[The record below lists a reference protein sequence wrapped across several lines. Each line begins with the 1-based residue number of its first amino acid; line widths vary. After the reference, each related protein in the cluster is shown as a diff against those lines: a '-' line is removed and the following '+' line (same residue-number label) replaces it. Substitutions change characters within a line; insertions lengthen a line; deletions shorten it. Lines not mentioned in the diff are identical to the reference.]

1 MYTLWLASED
11 SALPAT
17 LAVHL
22 RALGTIFAGVPEAS
36 QFKEADAP
44 DILVLAAIETSEPGA
59 RTLERLL
66 GFLRSIPHP
75 GHAPAPVLFLEPP
88 SGRFPTHELR
98 ALIDDRP
105 LSVLPWP
112 LEPDALVEEASRALG
127 RSEAPASLRERARRE
142 WVTQRVEL
150 LYAGL
155 ELPELRQAIDP
166 RNAPR
171 PVLLKGE
178 PGTRRGLIARYIH
191 NLSEPPRQRLIT
203 MAFSRGQALD
213 VEQALLERSAG
224 LRTTVFLQ
232 HVDRADPGVQED
244 LAQLLSESGVLGVES
259 IRWIAS
265 VTNARALVSAL
276 RLHPWLGVD
285 LPPLRARKDLL
296 ELARALA
303 DEWCHSNRR
312 SHTLGNDALDSL
324 SAYLWP
330 GNLRELE
337 AVLSASLQHAPAPEL
352 GPRELR
358 FDPDVAPAPMGPTA
372 TPAAAP
378 PATPRAGVR
387 LEADDVPLIEDLPAL
402 EEDEAPTLVELEE
415 PQEPAADAE
424 LMELSFHEPP
434 PVEAAE
440 PPAAVPSAAPTVSMR
455 DLIAPLADEIRQP
468 LRAIR
473 TYASLLEQRPD
484 DSSVRRDLQS
494 LVEGDIE
501 RVEETLRRL
510 ERFIGFGPPRLE
522 TVDLPAVVAAE
533 LQERQAQ
540 ARERGLVVLR
550 ELDQQAP
557 PARADERQIRFAIGA
572 LLDRALRMIP
582 RGGDLYVGSL
592 HRPGSDGEPAAHR
605 LLLRFHSPEEV
616 LVGPAD
622 LPGGDAPIEIVLA
635 RELVE
640 RMGGAFAIDA
650 SGSQDNV
657 VLIELPA

>member
-1 MYTLWLASED
+1 M
-11 SALPAT
+11 
-17 LAVHL
+17 
-22 RALGTIFAGVPEAS
+22 
-36 QFKEADAP
+36 
-44 DILVLAAIETSEPGA
+44 
-59 RTLERLL
+59 
-66 GFLRSIPHP
+66 
-75 GHAPAPVLFLEPP
+75 LFLEPP
-88 SGRFPTHELR
+88 TGRFPTHELR
-98 ALIDDRP
+98 ALVDDRP

-112 LEPDALVEEASRALG
+112 LEPDSLVEEASRALG

-142 WVTQRVEL
+142 WVSARVEL

-155 ELPELRQAIDP
+155 ELPELRRAIDP
-166 RNAPR
+166 RNASL

-178 PGTRRGLIARYIH
+178 PGTRRGLVARYIH
-191 NLSEPPRQRLIT
+191 NLAEPPRQRLIT
-203 MAFSRGQALD
+203 LTFARSQHSD
-213 VEQALLERSAG
+213 VEQVLLERSAG

-232 HVDRADPGVQED
+232 HLDRAEPSVQED

-259 IRWIAS
+259 IRWIVS
-265 VTNARALVSAL
+265 LTSTRSLVPSL
-276 RLHPWLGVD
+276 RLLPWLGVE

-296 ELARALA
+296 DLARTLS
-303 DEWCHSNRR
+303 DEWCRANRR
-312 SHTLGNDALDSL
+312 VHTLGSDALDSL

-337 AVLSASLQHAPAPEL
+337 AVLSASLQRAPAPEL
-352 GPRELR
+352 GARELR
-358 FDPDVAPAPMGPTA
+358 FDPDEPPAPMAPPAA
-372 TPAAAP
+372 TPAGPAP
-378 PATPRAGVR
+378 GVR
-387 LEADDVPLIEDLPAL
+387 LEADDTPLIEDLPAL
-402 EEDEAPTLVELEE
+402 EEDDAPTKVEVETEAPA
-415 PQEPAADAE
+415 PDAE
-424 LMELSFHEPP
+424 LMERTFEDAGPT
-434 PVEAAE
+434 AADA
-440 PPAAVPSAAPTVSMR
+440 PASAVGVR
-455 DLIAPLADEIRQP
+455 ELIAPLVDEIRQP

-510 ERFIGFGPPRLE
+510 ERFAGFGPPRLE
-522 TVDLPAVVAAE
+522 PVDLPAVVAAE
-533 LQERQAQ
+533 LQERQAA

-592 HRPGSDGEPAAHR
+592 HRQGPEGEPAGHR

-622 LPGGDAPIEIVLA
+622 LPGSDAPIEIVLA

-640 RMGGAFAIDA
+640 RMGGAFAVDA

>member
-1 MYTLWLASED
+1 MYALWLASED

-22 RALGTIFAGVPEAS
+22 RALGTIFAGTTEAS
-36 QFKEADAP
+36 QFKEADPP
-44 DILVLAAIETSEPGA
+44 DLVVVAAIETAEPGA

-88 SGRFPTHELR
+88 TGRFPTHELR
-98 ALIDDRP
+98 ALVDDRP

-112 LEPDALVEEASRALG
+112 LEPDTLVEAASRALG

-142 WVTQRVEL
+142 WVSERVEL
-150 LYAGL
+150 LYADL

-166 RNAPR
+166 KNAAR
-171 PVLLKGE
+171 PVLLRGE
-178 PGTRRGLIARYIH
+178 PGTRRGLVARYIH
-191 NLSEPPRQRLIT
+191 NLAEPPRQRLIT
-203 MAFSRGQALD
+203 LAFSRGQALD
-213 VEQALLERSAG
+213 VEQVLLERSAG

-232 HVDRADPGVQED
+232 HLDRADPGVQED

-265 VTNARALVSAL
+265 VTRARSLVPAL
-276 RLHPWLGVD
+276 RLLPWLGVD

-296 ELARALA
+296 QLARALG
-303 DEWCHSNRR
+303 DEWCRSNRR
-312 SHTLGNDALDSL
+312 AHTLGNDALDSL

-337 AVLSASLQHAPAPEL
+337 AVLSASLQRSPAAEL
-352 GPRELR
+352 AAHDLC
-358 FDPDVAPAPMGPTA
+358 FDPDEPPAPM
-372 TPAAAP
+372 AP
-378 PATPRAGVR
+378 PGAPSAGPPAGVR
-387 LEADDVPLIEDLPAL
+387 LEAEDTPLLEDLPAL
-402 EEDEAPTLVELEE
+402 EEDDTPTEIEPERPRPAP
-415 PQEPAADAE
+415 DAE
-424 LMELSFHEPP
+424 LMEQTFEDDGAAAE
-434 PVEAAE
+434 EAAD
-440 PPAAVPSAAPTVSMR
+440 PPAPGIDVR
-455 DLIAPLADEIRQP
+455 ELIAPLVDEIRQP

-473 TYASLLEQRPD
+473 TYANLLEQRPD

-494 LVEGDIE
+494 LVEGDIG
-501 RVEETLRRL
+501 RVEETLHRL
-510 ERFIGFGPPRLE
+510 ERFAGFGPPRLE
-522 TVDLPAVVAAE
+522 PVDLPAVVAAE
-533 LQERQAQ
+533 LQERQAT

-592 HRPGSDGEPAAHR
+592 HRPGREGEPAGHR

-616 LVGPAD
+616 LVGPSD
-622 LPGGDAPIEIVLA
+622 LPGSGAPVEIVLA

-640 RMGGAFAIDA
+640 RMGGVFAVDA

-657 VLIELPA
+657 ILIELPA